1 MVLET
6 KTRKKINWSR
16 WFLIILLWIMIGISL
31 FLHKWEVAMWQGV
44 VFLLQSLIFS
54 KEKQI
59 DALMVLADRT
69 TELLNIFAKEKDMW
83 KEKAEQKKV

>member
-6 KTRKKINWSR
+6 KTRKKINWSG
-16 WFLIILLWIMIGISL
+16 WGLIILLLIFIGTSLYLHEWKVAIWQGIVL
-31 FLHKWEVAMWQGV
+31 FLQ
-44 VFLLQSLIFS
+44 FLIFA

-59 DALMVLADRT
+59 DAFMLLTDQTTDLLNVLAKDR
-69 TELLNIFAKEKDMW
+69 DMW